1 MSDFTAKKD
10 NEIMFPE
17 KKGVDYSKLQLTPEG
32 EYSITKRQDGQKILK
47 HMLDVTGTSELSV
60 TDLTGNVGGDTILF
74 ALNFDHVDSIEISK
88 ENFDVLKHNV
98 REYKLKNVTLH
109 HGDSTKVFRWQ
120 TDILYIDAPWGGPDY
135 KTKKKLDLYLG
146 KERVDKFVGLILQQE
161 WAPEYIFLKV
171 PRNYNFARLDFPGI
185 TKYKFPIRGY
195 FLVYLEKNGLS
206 ETE

>member
-1 MSDFTAKKD
+1 MSVD
-10 NEIMFPE
+10 EIFPE
-17 KKGVDYSKLQLTPEG
+17 KKGVVYSKLQLTPEG

-47 HMLDVTGTSELSV
+47 YILDVTGTTELSV

-109 HGDSTKVFRWQ
+109 HGDSTKVYRWQ

-146 KERVDKFVGLILQQE
+146 KERLDTFVKLILEQE
-161 WAPEYIFLKV
+161 WAPTYIFLKL
-171 PRNYNFARLDFPGI
+171 PRNYNFSRLDLPGI
-185 TKYKFPIRGY
+185 KKHKYPIRGY
-195 FLVYLEKNGLS
+195 FLVYLEKNGL
-206 ETE
+206 

>member
-1 MSDFTAKKD
+1 MSVD
-10 NEIMFPE
+10 EIFPE
-17 KKGVDYSKLQLTPEG
+17 KKGVVYSKLQLTPEG

-47 HMLDVTGTSELSV
+47 YILDVTGTTELTV

-109 HGDSTKVFRWQ
+109 HGDSTKVYRWQ

-146 KERVDKFVGLILQQE
+146 KERLDTFVKLILEQE
-161 WAPEYIFLKV
+161 WAPTYIFLKL
-171 PRNYNFARLDFPGI
+171 PRNYNFSRLDLPGI
-185 TKYKFPIRGY
+185 KKHKYPIRGY
-195 FLVYLEKNGLS
+195 FLVYLEKNGL
-206 ETE
+206 

>member
-1 MSDFTAKKD
+1 MSDFPID
-10 NEIMFPE
+10 RHNEIMFPE
-17 KKGVDYSKLQLTPEG
+17 KEGVDYSKLVLTPEG

-47 HMLDVTGTSELSV
+47 HMLDTTGTPQLTV

-88 ENFDVLKHNV
+88 ENYDALRHNV

-146 KERVDKFVGLILQQE
+146 KERMDLFLKLVLQQK
-161 WAPEYIFLKV
+161 WAPKYVFLKL
-171 PRNYNFARLDFPGI
+171 PRNYNFARLDYPGI
-185 TKYKFPIRGY
+185 KKHKFAIRGY
-195 FLVYLEKNGLS
+195 FLVSLEKNGLS
-206 ETE
+206 DEK